1 HPASIPGMAD
11 RCPGAVGGRPERS
24 AARRRFTRTD
34 ASTSRAD
41 SVARAAALAS
51 WISGDMLRAEGTE
64 ALRADIS
71 DGRHLRDRPVG
82 FVVGAATVVW
92 LAFATAAPT
101 LAAGNAP
108 GRAST
113 SLYKLSLKISS

>member
-1 HPASIPGMAD
+1 
-11 RCPGAVGGRPERS
+11 
-24 AARRRFTRTD
+24 
-34 ASTSRAD
+34 
-41 SVARAAALAS
+41 
-51 WISGDMLRAEGTE
+51 MLRAEGTE

-92 LAFATAAPT
+92 LAIAIAAPN

-108 GRAST
+108 RRAST
-113 SLYKLSLKISS
+113 SL